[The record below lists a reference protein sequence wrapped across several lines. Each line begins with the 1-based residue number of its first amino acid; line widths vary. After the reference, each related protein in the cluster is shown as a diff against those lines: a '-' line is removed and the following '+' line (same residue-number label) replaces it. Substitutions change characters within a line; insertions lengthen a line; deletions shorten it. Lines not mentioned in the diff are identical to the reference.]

1 MISRHQEDTRLAE
14 LLRKALADD
23 LPAGVEAGMRE
34 RLDRFRAQT
43 TKDEDR
49 AEGRTRRRW
58 RIAWAA
64 ASVLMLVTGSLLQ
77 GLRTRGPLA
86 ERISSVMTELS
97 EIESTGQPG
106 ETQGIR
112 VIGPER
118 EPARIPEDK
127 EKQP

>member
-1 MISRHQEDTRLAE
+1 MTSRHQEDHRLDE
-14 LLRKALADD
+14 LLKKALADD
-23 LPAGVEAGMRE
+23 LPADAAAGMKE
-34 RLDRFRAQT
+34 RLDRFRAKT
-43 TKDEDR
+43 TKDEGR
-49 AEGRTRRRW
+49 AEGRTRLRW

-77 GLRTRGPLA
+77 GLQTRNPLA
-86 ERISSVMTELS
+86 ERISSVMTGLS

-106 ETQGIR
+106 ETRGIR

-127 EKQP
+127 EK